1 MGGFPKNTFGSE
13 DEAHRTYSVE
23 RNPVGMK
30 MIVEDGRTFRF
41 CENGAVAAVAANM
54 MQGLVPVTATKGEAV
69 ANGIVA
75 GATDLTAVI
84 STGATQAVDL
94 YNRGYV
100 VVVEAAQLD
109 PIHLILKSGEFPSG
123 GSTGATLTLES
134 PLVDGIGDSEVVTY
148 VQNPYRN
155 VIVHPAPPTYLLSGV
170 VVRAI
175 AINEYGWL
183 ATSGPAKVL
192 VDGAT
197 VLLIGESTSAS
208 LDDDGAL
215 SAWIPD
221 LATSVNQ
228 IPTGNV
234 ITVGSDQA
242 SGCVW
247 LKFID

>member
-41 CENGAVAAVAANM
+41 CENGGVAAVSAM
-54 MQGLVPVTATKGEAV
+54 LFQSLVPVTATKGEAV
-69 ANGIVA
+69 GTIAA
-75 GATDLTAVI
+75 GETDLLAVI
-84 STGATQAVDL
+84 STGATQAEDL

-100 VVVEAAQLD
+100 MVVEAAQLD
-109 PIHLILKSGEFPSG
+109 PVHLILKSGEFPSG
-123 GSTGATLTLES
+123 GATGATLTLES
-134 PLVDGIGDSEVVTY
+134 PLVDAIASGEVVTY

-155 VIVHPAPPTYLLSGV
+155 VIIHPSPPTALIVGV

-175 AINEYGWL
+175 AIDEYGWL
-183 ATSGPAKVL
+183 ATSGPTKVL
-192 VDGAT
+192 TDDT
-197 VLLIGESTSAS
+197 ILIGESVSAS
-208 LDDDGAL
+208 LTTNGSV

-221 LATSVNQ
+221 LATTVNNIPAGNIVSVGA
-228 IPTGNV
+228 T
-234 ITVGSDQA
+234 TA
-242 SGCVW
+242 SSVVW

>member
-1 MGGFPKNTFGSE
+1 MGGFPKNTYGSE
-13 DEAHRTYSVE
+13 DEAHRTYSTE

-30 MIVEDGRTFRF
+30 MVVEDGRTFRF
-41 CENGAVAAVAANM
+41 CENGAVAAIAARM
-54 MQGLVPVTATKGEAV
+54 MQGLVPVVATKGENV
-69 ANGIVA
+69 ATIAA
-75 GATDLTAVI
+75 GALELTAVI
-84 STGATQAVDL
+84 SSGATQAEDL

-100 VVVEAAQLD
+100 VSADVAQLD

-134 PLVDGIGDSEVVTY
+134 AMVDAIASGEFVTY
-148 VQNPYRN
+148 IQNPYRN

-183 ATSGPAKVL
+183 ATAGPTKVL

-197 VLLIGESTSAS
+197 VLLIGESTGAS

-215 SAWIPD
+215 SAWAPD
-221 LATSVNQ
+221 SATSVNQ

-234 ITVGSDQA
+234 ITVGSDQQ

>member
-13 DEAHRTYSVE
+13 DEAHRTYSTE

-41 CENGAVAAVAANM
+41 CENGAVAAVAARM
-54 MQGLVPVTATKGEAV
+54 MQGLLPVVATKGEAV
-69 ANGIVA
+69 GTTSA
-75 GATDLTAVI
+75 GALEVLNVI
-84 STGATQAVDL
+84 SSGATQAEDL
-94 YNRGYV
+94 YNRGYLTGANV
-100 VVVEAAQLD
+100 AQLD
-109 PIHLILKSGEFPSG
+109 PIHLILKSGEFPNG

-134 PLVDGIGDSEVVTY
+134 PLVDDIAEAEVMTY
-148 VQNPYRN
+148 IQNPYRN
-155 VIVHPAPPTYLLSGV
+155 VIIHPAPPTYLLSGV

-183 ATSGPAKVL
+183 ATAGPTKVL
-192 VDGAT
+192 VDAAT

-208 LDDDGAL
+208 LDDNGAL
-215 SAWIPD
+215 SAWAPD
-221 LATSVNQ
+221 AATSVNQ

-234 ITVGSDQA
+234 ISVGSDQQ

-247 LKFID
+247 LKFVD

>member
-41 CENGAVAAVAANM
+41 CENGAVAATAANM
-54 MQGLVPVTATKGEAV
+54 MQGLVPVIATKGEAV
-69 ANGIVA
+69 GTIAA
-75 GATDLTAVI
+75 GEIDLVNVI
-84 STGATQAVDL
+84 STGATQAEDIF
-94 YNRGYV
+94 NRGYV
-100 VVVEAAQLD
+100 VIVEAAQLD
-109 PIHLILKSGEFPSG
+109 PVHQILKSGEFPSG
-123 GSTGATLTLES
+123 GSTGATLTLET
-134 PLVDGIGDSEVVTY
+134 PLIDGIESGEVVTY

-155 VIVHPAPPTYLLSGV
+155 VIIHPSPPTYLLSGV

-175 AINEYGWL
+175 AIDEYGWL

-192 VDGAT
+192 TDST
-197 VLLIGESTSAS
+197 LLIGESTSAS
-208 LDDDGAL
+208 LTIDGSL

-228 IPTGNV
+228 IPTGN
-234 ITVGSDQA
+234 IISVGADTA
-242 SGCVW
+242 SSLVW

>member
-13 DEAHRTYSVE
+13 DEAHRTYSTE

-69 ANGIVA
+69 GTIAA
-75 GATDLTAVI
+75 GEVDLLAVI
-84 STGATQAVDL
+84 STGATQAEDL

-100 VVVEAAQLD
+100 MVVEAAQLD
-109 PIHLILKSGEFPSG
+109 PVHLILKSGEFPSG

-134 PLVDGIGDSEVVTY
+134 PMVDAIGGSEVVTY

-155 VIVHPAPPTYLLSGV
+155 VIIHPSPPTYLLSGV

-175 AINEYGWL
+175 AIDEYGWL

-192 VDGAT
+192 TDGT
-197 VLLIGESTSAS
+197 LLIGESTSAS
-208 LDDDGAL
+208 LTTDGSL

-221 LATSVNQ
+221 LATTVNQ
-228 IPTGNV
+228 IPTGNIV
-234 ITVGSDQA
+234 SVGATTA
-242 SGCVW
+242 SSLVW
-247 LKFID
+247 LKFIE

>member
-54 MQGLVPVTATKGEAV
+54 MQGLVPVAATKGEAV
-69 ANGIVA
+69 GTIAA
-75 GATDLTAVI
+75 GEVDILAVI
-84 STGATQAVDL
+84 STGATQAEDL
-94 YNRGYV
+94 YNRGYLTGASV
-100 VVVEAAQLD
+100 AQLD
-109 PIHLILKSGEFPSG
+109 PVHLILKSGEFPSG

-134 PLVDGIGDSEVVTY
+134 PLVDDIAESEVVTY
-148 VQNPYRN
+148 IQNPYRN
-155 VIVHPAPPTYLLSGV
+155 VIIHDSPPTYLLAGV

-175 AINEYGWL
+175 AIDEYGWL

-192 VDGAT
+192 TDGT
-197 VLLIGESTSAS
+197 LLIGESTSAS
-208 LDDDGAL
+208 LTTDGSL

-228 IPTGNV
+228 IPTGNIV
-234 ITVGSDQA
+234 SVGATTA
-242 SGCVW
+242 SSLVW
-247 LKFID
+247 LKFIE